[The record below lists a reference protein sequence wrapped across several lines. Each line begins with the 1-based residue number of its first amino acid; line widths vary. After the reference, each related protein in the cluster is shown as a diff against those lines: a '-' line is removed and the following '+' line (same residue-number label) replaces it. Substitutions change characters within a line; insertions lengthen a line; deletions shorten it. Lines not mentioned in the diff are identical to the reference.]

1 MFVFCQLWIAVQAET
16 LDLIF
21 LSNVNL
27 SQKNTYLMVTCN
39 DLGHIKDQS
48 TFGQLGIQSAL
59 L

>member
-1 MFVFCQLWIAVQAET
+1 MFVFCQLWIAVQAKR
-16 LDLIF
+16 LYLIF

-48 TFGQLGIQSAL
+48 T
-59 L
+59 